1 MNDETFD
8 DVISSLTR
16 ESLILF
22 IESQCTIDEVLSV
35 FDMTDK
41 EIEKKFGISDFEV
54 YYSKKLKAGQAKL
67 KARQFSKAM
76 SGNAELLKFLGKD
89 IKPVADAAMTVLELP
104 NNNRIKS

>member
-35 FDMTDK
+35 FDMTK
-41 EIEKKFGISDFEV
+41 EEIERKFKIKDFEL
-54 YYSKKLKAGQAKL
+54 YYLKKLKAGQAKL

-104 NNNRIKS
+104 SNGRIK